1 MSTDITGESKQG
13 IMDDIFGRKIGSVF
27 ESGLSDAES
36 AEEIIGLFES
46 LDEKWSSSL
55 SNGKVFH
62 SWFGSN

>member
-1 MSTDITGESKQG
+1 MDITGESKQG

-46 LDEKWSSSL
+46 LDEK
-55 SNGKVFH
+55 
-62 SWFGSN
+62 